1 MLTIIW
7 ASESRNLSA
16 DGGSYLNVDENE
28 IKRSAMKRG
37 RPVARN
43 LQQQTQVGHVQH
55 QWFLAFIL
63 PPLKKGSFGPIV
75 TVLPVTWLLFGVLC
89 IEMPTSPSQFDTL
102 SFQACSCRKRCCRF
116 NGDPS
121 AHLSDRSPPQNF
133 YAQLHEHQNSAAYLW
148 YWESP
153 TASLPQRPWHI
164 GWGPS
169 ASVPGTA
176 GNGRSQSPIQQGAP
190 TVVRNCS
197 RSRSQLLSAMDRT
210 LLKGTAWELMGRTP
224 KPDLELK
231 KACWRNRPLSRLS
244 ES

>member
-16 DGGSYLNVDENE
+16 GGGSYLNVDENA

-55 QWFLAFIL
+55 QWLAFSL

-75 TVLPVTWLLFGVLC
+75 TILPVTWLLFGVLW
-89 IEMPTSPSQFDTL
+89 IEMPTSPSQFDIL
-102 SFQACSCRKRCCRF
+102 SFQPCSDRKWYCGF
-116 NGDPS
+116 NDPS
-121 AHLSDRSPPQNF
+121 AQLSDRNLPHKKF

-164 GWGPS
+164 GWEPS

-176 GNGRSQSPIQQGAP
+176 GNGHSVLALSEPNPPRATDSCQELFKITFTA
-190 TVVRNCS
+190 VVSNGQDPS
-197 RSRSQLLSAMDRT
+197 
-210 LLKGTAWELMGRTP
+210 E
-224 KPDLELK
+224 
-231 KACWRNRPLSRLS
+231 RNRLGAYGKNT
-244 ES
+244 